1 MGQVAEDA
9 AKVGSGRSGC
19 RGPARRPAWGATGG
33 SDGAGGSS
41 HMRDGRPRG
50 QVVKPSAPLSRAVR
64 PTKLPCGPR
73 MVSLTMTSA
82 AVWARRPAAQSALIR
97 LTKKTTDNQ
106 RFCCVRV
113 RRPDEFFR
121 FPSSSLSRRKRA
133 EEGPLRPRAKPAAFA
148 QCYPKARKQQNCVR
162 ADCECGSSTSNNCN

>member
-1 MGQVAEDA
+1 VAEGA
-9 AKVGSGRSGC
+9 PWVGSGRSGR
-19 RGPARRPAWGATGG
+19 RGPARRPAQGATGG

-41 HMRDGRPRG
+41 HMRDGRSRG
-50 QVVKPSAPLSRAVR
+50 QSRHPLSDPQQSSAVNKAAVR
-64 PTKLPCGPR
+64 SAYGEPDNDP
-73 MVSLTMTSA
+73 A
-82 AVWARRPAAQSALIR
+82 AVRARRPAAQSALIR
-97 LTKKTTDNQ
+97 LTKMTTDNQ
-106 RFCCVRV
+106 RFRCVRV

-162 ADCECGSSTSNNCN
+162 ADCECGSTASNNCN